1 MCPALNRLA
10 TAQTNATFATGPT
23 KCWGEQF
30 AYDPWANFLSIT
42 GSGSPYTGCT
52 QENLSTAATTK
63 NQISGFCYDAAGN
76 LLAQSAPP
84 CPAPAYT
91 YNAENQLTS
100 TAGVTYTYDGDGKR
114 VKKSNGKLYWYG
126 TGSDALDESDA
137 SGNITDEFIFFGG
150 KRIARRNVSSG
161 NIY

>member
-1 MCPALNRLA
+1 MACFLFTRTWRGCVVRRAGGAAFAVEFSGGRPLA
-10 TAQTNATFATGPT
+10 VSA
-23 KCWGEQF
+23 
-30 AYDPWANFLSIT
+30 S
-42 GSGSPYTGCT
+42 
-52 QENLSTAATTK
+52 
-63 NQISGFCYDAAGN
+63 NQIAGFCYDTAGN
-76 LLAQSAPP
+76 LQAQSAPP
-84 CPAPAYT
+84 CPSPTYA